1 MAMHQITLGESFGLV
16 LFCEERLLK
25 DADDSSGGSPGEL
38 VLFLHGLGCDHSSFA
53 GAWAEGGFAGYSL
66 LVPDLPGHGA
76 SGALEDLTYRLQDHA
91 EIILRLLAQVP
102 FERLHIIGHSMG
114 GAIGLMLAERGDLP
128 LASFISVEGN
138 LLEHD
143 CGILSRRAA
152 ETTEELFVSDKFV
165 KLLEKASRA
174 EAADTRGWAK
184 MAEHTDAYAFHRSA
198 VSLVEWSD
206 SGCLYEMFAALA
218 VPKVYIYGERSAN
231 AEVIA
236 RLDGVHKIEIGDAG
250 HFLTTDQSEL
260 FHETVARIIANG

>member
-1 MAMHQITLGESFGLV
+1 MKLV
-16 LFCEERLLK
+16 
-25 DADDSSGGSPGEL
+25 
-38 VLFLHGLGCDHSSFA
+38 FLHGAGSS
-53 GAWAEGGFAGYSL
+53 SL
-66 LVPDLPGHGA
+66 AYYYQLRHFRNSKAIDLPGHSTGKA
-76 SGALEDLTYRLQDHA
+76 CNDIESYLEWVRGFITARRYKDVVLC
-91 EIILRLLAQVP
+91 
-102 FERLHIIGHSMG
+102 GHSMG

-152 ETTEELFVSDKFV
+152 ETPEELFVSDKFV

-206 SGCLYEMFAALA
+206 SGRLYEMFAALA

-236 RLDGVHKIEIGDAG
+236 RLDGVHKIEIDDAG